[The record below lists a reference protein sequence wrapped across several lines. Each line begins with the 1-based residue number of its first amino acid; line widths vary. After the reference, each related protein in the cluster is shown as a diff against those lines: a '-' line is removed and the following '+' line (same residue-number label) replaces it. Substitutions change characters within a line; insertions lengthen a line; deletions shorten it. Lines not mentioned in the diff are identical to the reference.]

1 MLSIVAQNHEDFV
14 DSCIDVTSPTPSN
27 STSEA
32 SKDSSKDP
40 QSPDQEGSSLA
51 TRPAPLGCSGSSEE
65 GRNGGISLMSS
76 KMGSEKVFE
85 WVLKCKGGRKMFYH
99 QRHIF
104 VNEP

>member
-32 SKDSSKDP
+32 SKDSSKGP
-40 QSPDQEGSSLA
+40 RSPDQDGSTLT

-65 GRNGGISLMSS
+65 GRKVTLFLVPS
-76 KMGSEKVFE
+76 KIKSKRVFE
-85 WVLKCKGGRKMFYH
+85 VVLK
-99 QRHIF
+99 
-104 VNEP
+104 

>member
-32 SKDSSKDP
+32 SKDSKGP
-40 QSPDQEGSSLA
+40 RSPDQEGSSLT

-65 GRNGGISLMSS
+65 GRKVGIILVSAKIES
-76 KMGSEKVFE
+76 KRVFE
-85 WVLKCKGGRKMFYH
+85 LVLK
-99 QRHIF
+99 
-104 VNEP
+104 

>member
-32 SKDSSKDP
+32 SKDSKGP
-40 QSPDQEGSSLA
+40 RSPDQEGSSLT

-65 GRNGGISLMSS
+65 GRKAGIILVSAKIES
-76 KMGSEKVFE
+76 KRVFE
-85 WVLKCKGGRKMFYH
+85 LVLK
-99 QRHIF
+99 
-104 VNEP
+104 